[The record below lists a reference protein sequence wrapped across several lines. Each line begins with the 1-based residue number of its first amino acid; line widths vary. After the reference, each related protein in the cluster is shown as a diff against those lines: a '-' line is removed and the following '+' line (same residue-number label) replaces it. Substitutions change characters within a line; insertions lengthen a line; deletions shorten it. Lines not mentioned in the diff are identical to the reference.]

1 VDPAL
6 IQEQEALTMAQRPQR
21 RGRGRAFRRIVAS
34 DRMDMSVTAAKSA
47 VGQVQE
53 LWTQASEARASA
65 EFLQTWHDL
74 AMKRPDE
81 VPVTERVKVPE
92 KAPED
97 VRKILQ
103 TSYTPNAKSL
113 VDQFSQQV
121 RVEGLRLENEA
132 KNSPA
137 WSLFM
142 RNRLGGRQ
150 VPLWKGV
157 FTHGQAYGIALPGIG
172 RLDGAKTAAMNLQSA
187 RRGTAFFRDDFDEWP
202 EFYLDVDVVTNDD
215 GTRENLIRFIDGER
229 VHRMSCP
236 EDDPERM
243 RYIDNYVHGME
254 LCPVQRFGLV
264 SLDGEAPGEVAPYL
278 SLLRRID
285 QDTADRLVLQRY
297 LSWMVRTANGIKK
310 PATPEEEAELEFYLS
325 EGDVLVSNE
334 VGSQFGVLQG
344 QPMDSHI
351 RAREADVKD
360 LSATSQVPSYRMLG
374 LSDNIG
380 AEAIAAADASLK
392 RKMDEYKAVLGEQME
407 SFMRL
412 GGYAAD
418 DADIAGDFTS
428 RTHWA
433 VTETIDLQSLS
444 QSIQALNADDRGIPL
459 EMLWRWVPGWTQADT
474 EEAKRLREQK
484 LAERQQEL
492 LLQAAMTGGGS
503 GGNDTG
509 NAPGGSAPRGAG
521 AAR

>member
-1 VDPAL
+1 
-6 IQEQEALTMAQRPQR
+6 MAQR
-21 RGRGRAFRRIVAS
+21 GRGVFRRIIAS

-53 LWTQASEARASA
+53 LWDQAAKARDGA
-65 EFLQTWHDL
+65 EFLSTWHDL
-74 AMKRPDE
+74 PSKRPDE
-81 VPVTERVKVPE
+81 VPFGDRPTVPD
-92 KAPED
+92 KAPAD
-97 VRKILQ
+97 VRKILE
-103 TSYTPNAKSL
+103 TAHTPNAKSL

-121 RVEGLRLENEA
+121 RVEGLRLDDASGNA
-132 KNSPA
+132 PA
-137 WSLFM
+137 WELFN
-142 RNRLGGRQ
+142 RNRLRGKQ
-150 VPLWKGV
+150 VPLWKAS

-172 RLDGAKTAAMNLQSA
+172 RLDGAKTAAMELQSA

-202 EFYLDVDVVTNDD
+202 EFYIDVDTVTNSD
-215 GTRENLIRFIDGER
+215 GTRENVIRFLDDVR

-236 EDDPERM
+236 EDSPDKM

-254 LCPVQRFGLV
+254 LTPVQRFGLV

-297 LSWMVRTANGIKK
+297 LSWMVRTASGIKK
-310 PATPEEEAELEFYLS
+310 PKTKEEEIELEFYLS
-325 EGDVLVSNE
+325 EGDVMVSDE

-351 RAREADVKD
+351 HAREADIRD

-392 RKMDEYKAVLGEQME
+392 RKMDEYKSVFGEQME

-418 DADIAGDFTS
+418 DPKIAGDFNS
-428 RTHWA
+428 RVQWA
-433 VTETIDLQSLS
+433 VTETIDLQNLS
-444 QSIQALNADDRGIPL
+444 QAISMLNAEDRGIPF
-459 EMLWRWVPGWTQADT
+459 EMLWRWVPGWSQADT
-474 EEAKRLREQK
+474 MEAKRLRTAE
-484 LAERQQEL
+484 LARRQDEMIM
-492 LLQAAMTGGGS
+492 QAALGGGGTGGNNPGNSAGRPAS
-503 GGNDTG
+503 GGT
-509 NAPGGSAPRGAG
+509 G
-521 AAR
+521 AAG